1 MKRIIYALLP
11 LIVFGFSS
19 CVYEEKEI
27 FSESAAIRLNE
38 SLENAEK
45 TLIAAENGWVM
56 QYFPTEES
64 AGYTLLVKFDKNGLA
79 EIAGQNKYF
88 PAYTT
93 DTGSYDVIGDNG
105 PVLTFNTYNKV
116 LHIFSDPK
124 DPAGTDKLDGL
135 GLQGDYEFVIIEA
148 TPDKIVMKGKKR
160 GTDIIMTRMEVEQD
174 WKDYFE
180 KLDKVDKYLFQSVP
194 NNYSIYANNEEIST
208 LYNGSTHVWGLVNKG
223 GNEIIDMKNISFII
237 TPTGFSL
244 YQPFDLI
251 SNKSVKKFELNQDKT
266 KIVCIDEGATDVY
279 IDGGNPLDFYASV
292 LASKDASVS
301 SKHEWI
307 VSTEQMSLK
316 MQTVYDRMS
325 ASCAAIGR
333 KLTLSCSYYGSRRSD
348 VLKIVAKKGSSAITG
363 YLDLAKVTTAENVTY
378 TFSGTG
384 DASGLKFYNEFDG
397 FSDFLNM
404 LNNTSFTV
412 KGTAPMNYSILRMQA
427 SKDVDF
433 WFNISYN

>member
-160 GTDIIMTRMEVEQD
+160 GTNIIMTKLNNDVI
-174 WKDYFE
+174 WKDYMVS
-180 KLDKVDKYLFQSVP
+180 LDEMDKFLFNVKVP
-194 NNYSIYANNEEIST
+194 T
-208 LYNGSTHVWGLVNKG
+208 LSLTVGSDVLIASNGSSHIFSLVPLG
-223 GNEIIDMKNISFII
+223 GNEILDGFEAPFIV
-237 TPTGFSL
+237 TGNGIYL
-244 YQPFDLI
+244 YEP
-251 SNKSVKKFELNQDKT
+251 
-266 KIVCIDEGATDVY
+266 
-279 IDGGNPLDFYASV
+279 
-292 LASKDASVS
+292 
-301 SKHEWI
+301 
-307 VSTEQMSLK
+307 
-316 MQTVYDRMS
+316 
-325 ASCAAIGR
+325 
-333 KLTLSCSYYGSRRSD
+333 
-348 VLKIVAKKGSSAITG
+348 LKIGEVSVQNFKMKDDKSGLVAVENGSTYITG
-363 YLDLAKVTTAENVTY
+363 PELVQFINDSITWTANNYRIFNADKAGGEFAALYANVVSGCKSAYKEDFGSFSFRYIGSMKGRSLHFESGKYNGNVKVDIEVDNATRKVVFKQGEDSDKNWKTY
-378 TFSGTG
+378 SKKIPAF
-384 DASGLKFYNEFDG
+384 A
-397 FSDFLNM
+397 DFLDALCSRTFTLTTNSPMCPINM
-404 LNNTSFTV
+404 VLTDDSNPDNYFTL
-412 KGTAPMNYSILRMQA
+412 TMN
-427 SKDVDF
+427 D
-433 WFNISYN
+433 